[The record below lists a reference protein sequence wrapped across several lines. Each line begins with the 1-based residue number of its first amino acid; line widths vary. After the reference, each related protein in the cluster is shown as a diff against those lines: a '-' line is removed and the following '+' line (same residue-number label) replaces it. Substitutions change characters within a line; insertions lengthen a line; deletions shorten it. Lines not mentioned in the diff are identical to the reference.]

1 VGRKSIE
8 IKITHDSK
16 TELIREEKHNIKAS
30 VRHRCK
36 IVLLYLDGLS
46 VKDIS
51 SIMNTNIISIY
62 DWLHRY
68 NAAGFK
74 GLLTQKGQGRK
85 PILEEQHLSIVRLA
99 VEQERQRLQKAPQLI
114 EAGVGKPLSQSTL
127 TRFLKII
134 TALTNE

>member
-1 VGRKSIE
+1 MGRKSIE
-8 IKITHDSK
+8 IKITLDSK
-16 TELIREEKHNIKAS
+16 TELIREEKHNINGS

-36 IVLLYLDGLS
+36 IVLLYLDGYS

-51 SIMNTNIISIY
+51 CIMNTNIISIY

-68 NAAGFK
+68 NTSGFK

-85 PILEEQHLSIVRLA
+85 PILEEQHLSIVRAA
-99 VEQERQRLQKAPQLI
+99 VEQERQRLQKARQII
-114 EAGVGKPLSQSTL
+114 ESDVGKPLSQSTL
-127 TRFLKII
+127 TRFLKTI

>member
-36 IVLLYLDGLS
+36 IVLLYLDGHS

-68 NAAGFK
+68 NADGFK

-99 VEQERQRLQKAPQLI
+99 VEQERQRLQKH
-114 EAGVGKPLSQSTL
+114 V
-127 TRFLKII
+127 
-134 TALTNE
+134 N